1 MASGKWISYLR
12 VSTDRQGVSG
22 LGIEAQRAS
31 VADYLNGGRWKLIT
45 EFVEIES
52 GKKADRHQLEAA
64 LAACRLHGAKLVI
77 AKLDRLSRDAH
88 FLLGLEK
95 AGVDFVAADNPTANR
110 LTVGIMAMVAE
121 EEGRQISIRTKAA
134 LQAAKARGTK
144 LGGRRP
150 RKNGNGELV
159 TIDDDMRALGIA
171 ARQRVAAERATDIG
185 PTIKALQAAGA
196 TSLRA
201 IAAGLNEQGI
211 PTAKGNG
218 QWSAVQVARV
228 LERI

>member
-1 MASGKWISYLR
+1 
-12 VSTDRQGVSG
+12 
-22 LGIEAQRAS
+22 
-31 VADYLNGGRWKLIT
+31 
-45 EFVEIES
+45 
-52 GKKADRHQLEAA
+52 
-64 LAACRLHGAKLVI
+64 
-77 AKLDRLSRDAH
+77 
-88 FLLGLEK
+88 
-95 AGVDFVAADNPTANR
+95 
-110 LTVGIMAMVAE
+110 MVAE

-150 RKNGNGELV
+150 RKSDGQLV
-159 TIDDDMRALGIA
+159 TIDADMRALGIA
-171 ARQRVAAERATDIG
+171 ARQQRSADRATDIA

-201 IAAGLNEQGI
+201 IAAGLNAQGI

-218 QWSAVQVARV
+218 TWSAVQVARV

>member
-12 VSTDRQGVSG
+12 VSTDRQGTSG

-45 EFVEIES
+45 EFVEVES
-52 GKKADRHQLEAA
+52 GKRSDRPQLEAA

-77 AKLDRLSRDAH
+77 AKLDRLSRDAY

-134 LQAAKARGTK
+134 LAAAKARGTK
-144 LGGRRP
+144 LGGRRLSKRDGKP
-150 RKNGNGELV
+150 V
-159 TIDDDMRALGIA
+159 TIDADMRALGIA
-171 ARQRVAAERATDIG
+171 ARQRVAADRATDIA
-185 PTIKALQAAGA
+185 PTVKALQAAGA

-218 QWSAVQVARV
+218 QWSAVQVQRV
-228 LERI
+228 LARI

>member
-1 MASGKWISYLR
+1 MATGAWISYLR
-12 VSTDRQGVSG
+12 VSTDRQGTSG
-22 LGIEAQRAS
+22 LGIEAQRQA
-31 VADYLNGGRWKLIT
+31 VADYLNGGRWKLIK

-52 GKKADRHQLEAA
+52 GKKADRPQLEAA

-88 FLLGLEK
+88 FLLGLDK
-95 AGVDFVAADNPTANR
+95 AGVDFVAADMPNANR

-121 EEGRQISIRTKAA
+121 EERRMISARTKAA

-144 LGGRRP
+144 LGGRRLSKRDGKP
-150 RKNGNGELV
+150 V
-159 TIDDDMRALGIA
+159 TIDADMRALGIA
-171 ARQRVAAERATDIG
+171 VRQQRADARAADIA
-185 PTIKALQAAGA
+185 PTIKSLQAAGA

-201 IAAGLNEQGI
+201 IAAGLNAQGI
-211 PTAKGNG
+211 PTARGHG
-218 QWSAVQVARV
+218 VWSAVQVQRA